1 MMINRVLAL
10 LMLVIVSAVPFQ
22 AEAGGKGKIIAQ
34 ALEKKLALGNWSG
47 RVEQARVRD
56 LARDRAVTARP
67 LAKDRVVSRFTSK
80 SQAEYERKHGLD
92 AGIHMTSREI
102 HPGRAPSGKTAM
114 ETYGLERHPE
124 MREQVRIPR
133 GTLVKINK
141 AYGGKP
147 GTGEITLAE
156 RLPPRAVG
164 KVIPL
169 SPGRVPE

>member
-1 MMINRVLAL
+1 MVNKVLAL
-10 LMLVIVSAVPFQ
+10 LMLVIVSSVPLQ

-56 LARDRAVTARP
+56 LARDRAATARP
-67 LAKDRVVSRFTSK
+67 LAKDRVVSRYTSK
-80 SQAEYERKHGLD
+80 SQAVYERQHGLD
-92 AGIHMTSREI
+92 AGMHMTSREMR
-102 HPGRAPSGKTAM
+102 PGRAPSGVTAM
-114 ETYGLERHPE
+114 KTYGLKTSPE
-124 MREQVRIPR
+124 VREQVRIPR
-133 GTLVKINK
+133 GTSVKINK
-141 AYGGKP
+141 AYGGKQ
-147 GTGEITLAE
+147 GIGEITLAE

>member
-10 LMLVIVSAVPFQ
+10 LMLVIVSAVPLQ
-22 AEAGGKGKIIAQ
+22 ADAGGKGKIIAQ
-34 ALEKKLALGNWSG
+34 ALEKKLALKKWD
-47 RVEQARVRD
+47 RRIEQAGVKD
-56 LARDRAVTARP
+56 LARDRAATPKP

-114 ETYGLERHPE
+114 ETYGLKIPAEA
-124 MREQVRIPR
+124 RETVRIPR

-141 AYGGKP
+141 AYGGKK
-147 GTGEITLAE
+147 GIGEMTLAE
-156 RLPPRAVG
+156 RLPPAAVK
-164 KVIPL
+164 KVILL
-169 SPGRVPE
+169 SQGRVSE